1 MTLRWMR
8 LVRGFTQHKLRQLTG
23 IHQSRLSL
31 FKTGQAIPTPEEKQK
46 LEKALNGSGHVNYR
60 LRLSPT
66 KTQLRAFQKLLI
78 TDRSLIHAFM
88 SIL

>member
-66 KTQLRAFQKLLI
+66 KIAALYVQQLKIIGCNL
-78 TDRSLIHAFM
+78 
-88 SIL
+88 